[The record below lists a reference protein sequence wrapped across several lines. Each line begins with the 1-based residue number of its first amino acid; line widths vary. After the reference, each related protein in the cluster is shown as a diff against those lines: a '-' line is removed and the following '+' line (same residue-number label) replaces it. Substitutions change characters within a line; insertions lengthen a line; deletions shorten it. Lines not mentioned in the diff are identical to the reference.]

1 MRMRVRDFGSVAAA
15 TVIVLSAAWVLFAM
29 LLSTVPAS
37 AAFELSSDQHFSY
50 DAALLAYDGSMDD
63 APGAAKLAEVAYVPT
78 VQAGGATT
86 RIAQAH
92 SLSAAELVAPSQL
105 VPGPNGAM
113 RDPRT
118 GQFAPDRVPEAP
130 SSGVHGNSRN
140 SEATTSL
147 YQLYDADGNYLKT
160 GVTANPAGRYS
171 GTFMEDKFMD
181 VINTGSRSNMLDLER
196 RIV

>member
-1 MRMRVRDFGSVAAA
+1 M
-15 TVIVLSAAWVLFAM
+15 
-29 LLSTVPAS
+29 
-37 AAFELSSDQHFSY
+37 
-50 DAALLAYDGSMDD
+50 
-63 APGAAKLAEVAYVPT
+63 LAEVVAP
-78 VQAGGATT
+78 
-86 RIAQAH
+86 
-92 SLSAAELVAPSQL
+92 AEECCSVAPSQL

-171 GTFMEDKFMD
+171 GTFMEDKFVD

-196 RIV
+196 RIVEYDPGPMNLEPWAGARR